1 MVISRGLLR
10 PNLAIFRP
18 TASPRRALRGKGQG
32 DDDDDDDAAAAAADD
47 DDDDDDYDHGD
58 DHDDDDG
65 GDARSYNGSPAIGPV
80 LGP

>member
-32 DDDDDDDAAAAAADD
+32 DDDDDDNYDGDDDDDDNYDD
-47 DDDDDDYDHGD
+47 DDDDDNY
-58 DHDDDDG
+58 DG
-65 GDARSYNGSPAIGPV
+65 GNDNYGEREGV
-80 LGP
+80 L